1 MVGTQILGAAKGATE
16 RMDAPMHLS
25 HEDEQYF
32 LAQSLAT
39 AGGSVLPS
47 RRNLQ
52 EWTDNKDYLYYSTM
66 EFDGELQQ
74 YGHITD
80 GYYPDGNA
88 PHLSIAERPTK
99 LRGTDGLAIT
109 PTRPAT
115 AATRLAPPSDMFL
128 DQPLH
133 PQPAAVFQEATAG
146 PLP

>member
-1 MVGTQILGAAKGATE
+1 MGTQILGAAEGATE

-39 AGGSVLPS
+39 AGGSVLPR

-52 EWTDNKDYLYYSTM
+52 EWTDNEDHLYYSTM

-128 DQPLH
+128 EQPLQ